1 MVENSSFLKRLE
13 DSGLATEFLPEV
25 RESISS
31 GATDS
36 DVAKE
41 LTDRRILTDYQ
52 AQSLLKDSGAALVIG
67 EYEVLDQIGRGG
79 MGYVVKARHRTM
91 DRLVAIKF
99 ILPNYTESVD
109 VHQRFEREVKA
120 AAKLEHPNIV
130 TAYDAGSMGDGSH
143 YLVMRY
149 VEGKD
154 LSTRVREEAPLSVAA
169 AIDVICQTARGLAYA
184 HEQGIVH
191 RDIKPANLLLDP
203 QGVVRILD
211 MGLARM
217 RASPGDDAADG
228 LTNTGSMMGT
238 IDYMAPEQAM
248 DARSADHRA
257 DIYSLGCTLFFLL
270 MGRAPYASNR

>member
-1 MVENSSFLKRLE
+1 MVEDSSFLKRLE
-13 DSGLATEFLPEV
+13 DSGLATEFLPEF

-52 AQSLLKDSGAALVIG
+52 AQSLLKDSGAVLVIG

-99 ILPNYTESVD
+99 ILPNYTESED
-109 VHQRFEREVKA
+109 VRQRFEREVKA

-130 TAYDAGSMGDGSH
+130 TAYDAGSMADGSH

-149 VEGKD
+149 VQGKD
-154 LSTRVREEAPLSVAA
+154 LSTRVKEEARCPL
-169 AIDVICQTARGLAYA
+169 R
-184 HEQGIVH
+184 
-191 RDIKPANLLLDP
+191 P
-203 QGVVRILD
+203 
-211 MGLARM
+211 
-217 RASPGDDAADG
+217 
-228 LTNTGSMMGT
+228 
-238 IDYMAPEQAM
+238 
-248 DARSADHRA
+248 RS
-257 DIYSLGCTLFFLL
+257 T
-270 MGRAPYASNR
+270 